1 LSFIKTTTTI
11 SPSNPPR
18 ISSSTDTQEYT
29 ERELLRGQR
38 NGCY

>member
-18 ISSSTDTQEYT
+18 ISNSTATG
-29 ERELLRGQR
+29 RH
-38 NGCY
+38 